1 MNADRRRS
9 MFVKRQTKLEQIPPN
24 TGHRSPVTG
33 HGSLQHIGRCIAFVI
48 GLILAASAAAQVTVD
63 QPWVRATA
71 PGQPVAAAYLKI
83 KSAQAAAL
91 VAVRT
96 PVTARAGIHEMKMEG
111 GVMKMRPVAR
121 IELPAGKTVELEP
134 GGYHLM
140 LMNIAKP
147 LRPGETV
154 PMTLVIEGPDKKRTE
169 VKINAEVR
177 DLTGG
182 MSGHGMK
189 N

>member
-1 MNADRRRS
+1 MFMKRKSRLGQVSTNAS
-9 MFVKRQTKLEQIPPN
+9 
-24 TGHRSPVTG
+24 
-33 HGSLQHIGRCIAFVI
+33 HGSLVTGYWSLRHLRRCIAVAI
-48 GLILAASAAAQVTVD
+48 GMALAPSAGAQVTVD
-63 QPWVRATA
+63 EAWVRATA

-121 IELPAGKTVELEP
+121 VELPAGKTVELKP

-154 PMTLVIEGPDKKRTE
+154 SITLVIEGPHKKRQE
-169 VKINAEVR
+169 VEVRAEVR
-177 DLTGG
+177 PMTSATGG
-182 MSGHGMK
+182 HGK
-189 N
+189 PH